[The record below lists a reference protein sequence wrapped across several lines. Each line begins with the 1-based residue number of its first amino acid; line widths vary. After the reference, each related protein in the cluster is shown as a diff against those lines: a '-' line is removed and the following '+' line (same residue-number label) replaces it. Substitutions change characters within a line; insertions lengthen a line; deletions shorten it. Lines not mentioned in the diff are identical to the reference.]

1 MKFCNY
7 EKEIFYGLL
16 DQYLGEKS
24 QNSMKNKGIIDID
37 DVINLIFKK
46 NTKLEKVE
54 IPTHKINKFDTSK
67 RKRWKWWYI

>member
-1 MKFCNY
+1 MKSFCSRIIHLKKKGGVNY

-46 NTKLEKVE
+46 NKK
-54 IPTHKINKFDTSK
+54 
-67 RKRWKWWYI
+67 